1 MRFVHCVDSMTHP
14 EWREGLPAPGLFAR
28 TGSAFGDQCL
38 RLGEGLCYGFPV
50 DTAFGI
56 GRHHLGYEMMCVV
69 DYLIRD
75 HAQPTLPMPD
85 GVVVRRLDELP
96 ADVDQLYETVLL
108 DKRCLVRR
116 DHRYLRWRYRDNPD
130 RGAYELWAAL
140 RDGHVRGLIVLRPDR
155 GLVPDAMTI
164 VELLAAECDRDALD
178 ALVAAATARQR
189 AVGRQ
194 RLLAVFP
201 QWSHEWRALQQL
213 GFEVAPSANWLQRRL
228 VHSIHSHRLTPGFLA
243 TSWWFTLGDSDLA

>member
-38 RLGEGLCYGFPV
+38 RLGEGLCYGFTV
-50 DTAFGI
+50 DTASGI
-56 GRHHLGYEMMCVV
+56 GRHPPGYEMMCVV

-75 HAQPTLPMPD
+75 HAVPPLPMPD
-85 GVVVRRLDELP
+85 GIV
-96 ADVDQLYETVLL
+96 
-108 DKRCLVRR
+108 VRR
-116 DHRYLRWRYRDNPD
+116 DHRYLRWRYCDNPD
-130 RGAYELWAAL
+130 RAAYELWAAL
-140 RDGHVRGLIVLRPDR
+140 RGDHMRGLLVLRRDR
-155 GLVPDAMTI
+155 GLVPDAATI
-164 VELLAAECDRDALD
+164 VELMAAENDRDALQ

-189 AVGRQ
+189 ALGRQ

-201 QWSHEWRALQQL
+201 QWSHEWRTLQQF

-228 VHSIHSHRLTPGFLA
+228 VHSIHSHRLTPEFLA